1 MYYGTFVRASASD
14 HDGEEMQRPLV
25 TPVID
30 CLPVRET
37 DVPSYVGLA
46 LAEKHSSNTN
56 IIPERVEEIES
67 DSKNYDPPM
76 YYGVPT
82 LSTKCVPFA
91 NEYFGIDM
99 SKEFAAWT
107 FCICGESE

>member
-1 MYYGTFVRASASD
+1 M
-14 HDGEEMQRPLV
+14 
-25 TPVID
+25 
-30 CLPVRET
+30 
-37 DVPSYVGLA
+37 PSYVGLA
-46 LAEKHSSNTN
+46 LAKKHSSNTN